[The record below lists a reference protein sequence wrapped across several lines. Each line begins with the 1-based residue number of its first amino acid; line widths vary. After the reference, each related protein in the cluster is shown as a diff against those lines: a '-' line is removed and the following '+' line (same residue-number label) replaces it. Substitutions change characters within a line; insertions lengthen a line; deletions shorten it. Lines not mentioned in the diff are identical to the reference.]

1 MKNEAILQI
10 TSLAFVVLADLNGRG
25 LLHCKVPPLLNG
37 TGHLGNGTGRDRTG
51 AGGAKAGVGRE
62 KGGSGAFMASSLQL
76 QHTYMANSGTAGHM
90 KCTLARC

>member
-51 AGGAKAGVGRE
+51 AGGARAGVGRE
-62 KGGSGAFMASSLQL
+62 KGGKWCIHSWPAHCSCSAPTWL
-76 QHTYMANSGTAGHM
+76 
-90 KCTLARC
+90 TLAQLAT